1 MPPLLLCPLPSLS
14 RPPRHPRF
22 LALPAPPDPRFSPLD
37 VERNA
42 ATLPGPNSRVAQLV
56 EQAAVN
62 RRVPGSS
69 PGSGA
74 TLHVGGGVRLSG
86 SREGLASCA
95 ARDVPADRGVTL
107 TSS

>member
-1 MPPLLLCPLPSLS
+1 MPPLLLCPLPALS
-14 RPPRHPRF
+14 RPPGNATFR
-22 LALPAPPDPRFSPLD
+22 ALRAPLDPRFSPLD

-42 ATLPGPNSRVAQLV
+42 ATLAGPNSRVAQLV

-74 TLHVGGGVRLSG
+74 VLHESWLWSRCNRRSGVGVRRPIEPPPPLG
-86 SREGLASCA
+86 G
-95 ARDVPADRGVTL
+95 
-107 TSS
+107 